1 MEVKKINMNRIGKE
15 LLKELKGLGEEEV
28 DGLLKAI
35 GFSAK
40 EAHAKIIEFED
51 KIGVLINEGEEKLK
65 KILGEHRE
73 RKKGK
78 KRKVEVDGKD
88 DSGNARGVEKKVR
101 GYLDKIKKE
110 DGKIKAFLHLNENA
124 IEDAKEL
131 DKKAKDRNGKMGRLY
146 GKVIAVK
153 SNINV
158 KGLICNCASRT
169 LEDYRASYNATVI
182 EKIKK
187 EDGIIIGMTNMDE
200 FALGSSGENSAFG
213 STENPAASG
222 RVTGGTSS
230 GSAAAVAAGFCD
242 VALGSDT
249 GGSIRN
255 PASHCGI
262 VGVKPSYGLVS
273 RYGLIDSAMSF
284 DQIGPIAKNV
294 EDAALILDVIRGKDE
309 RDTVSF
315 NSKEVKVVKI
325 GKINV
330 GMLKIKGVDSK
341 IQSLVDKNIER
352 ISKNNSWSVKE
363 VKLRH
368 IYLAVQTYYPIQ
380 YTEFF
385 SATRRFDGRRYGKK
399 IEESCG
405 EEVLRRILGG
415 SEITKAEFKGAYY
428 QKALEVKEVIK
439 NEFEEVL
446 KKVDCIILPTVPSL
460 PWKIGEGKK
469 MKPEKIYAYDALTIP
484 ANLAEIC
491 AVSIP
496 CGKVGGIPVGIQIMC
511 GKGQEGKMLSIAREV
526 EKL

>member
-1 MEVKKINMNRIGKE
+1 MKASKFNKISKE
-15 LLKELKGLGEEEV
+15 LLKELKELGEEEI
-28 DGLLKAI
+28 DSLLKAV

-51 KIGVLINEGEEKLK
+51 KIGVLINEGEEKLMK
-65 KILGEHRE
+65 VLGEHKE
-73 RKKGK
+73 RKKSRKGK
-78 KRKVEVDGKD
+78 VVEKRKEDNLGKIG
-88 DSGNARGVEKKVR
+88 SVEKRVR
-101 GYLDKIKKE
+101 DYLDKIKKE
-110 DGKIKAFLHLNENA
+110 DGKINAFLHLNDKA
-124 IEDAKEL
+124 IEEAREVDKRAK
-131 DKKAKDRNGKMGRLY
+131 NGKVGRLY

-158 KGLICNCASRT
+158 KGLICNCASKT
-169 LEDYRASYNATVI
+169 LENYRATFDATVI
-182 EKIKK
+182 EKIKR

-213 STENPAASG
+213 ATQNPAAFG
-222 RVTGGTSS
+222 RVSGGTSS

-242 VALGSDT
+242 MALGSDT

-294 EDAALILDVIRGKDE
+294 EDAALVLDVIKGKDE
-309 RDTVSF
+309 RDTTSF
-315 NSKEVKVVKI
+315 DSGGIKLDKV
-325 GKINV
+325 GKINIGV
-330 GMLKIKGVDSK
+330 VNVKG
-341 IQSLVDKNIER
+341 VDKNIQELVDKIVEEIR
-352 ISKNNSWSVKE
+352 K
-363 VKLRH
+363 KLRWDVKDLKIGH
-368 IYLAVQTYYPIQ
+368 IDLAVQTYYPIQ

-428 QKALEVKEVIK
+428 KKALEVKEVIK
-439 NEFEEVL
+439 KEFEEVL

-469 MKPEKIYAYDALTIP
+469 MKPEEIYAYDALTIP
-484 ANLAEIC
+484 VNLAEIC
-491 AVSIP
+491 AVSVP
-496 CGKVGGIPVGIQIMC
+496 CGKIDGIPVGMQIMC
-511 GKGQEGKMLSIAREV
+511 GKGYEGKMLSIAKVIET
-526 EKL
+526 L

>member
-1 MEVKKINMNRIGKE
+1 MKASKFNKISKE
-15 LLKELKGLGEEEV
+15 LLEELKELGEEEI
-28 DGLLKAI
+28 DSLLKAI

-40 EAHAKIIEFED
+40 KAHSKIVEFED

-65 KILGEHRE
+65 DILGEYKE
-73 RKKGK
+73 RKKSRKGK
-78 KRKVEVDGKD
+78 VVEKRKEDNLGKIG
-88 DSGNARGVEKKVR
+88 SVEKRVR
-101 GYLDKIKKE
+101 DYLDRVKKE
-110 DGKIKAFLHLNENA
+110 DGKINAFLHLNDKA
-124 IEDAKEL
+124 IEEAREVDKRAK
-131 DKKAKDRNGKMGRLY
+131 NGKVGRLY

-158 KGLICNCASRT
+158 KELICNCASKT
-169 LEDYRASYNATVI
+169 LENYRATFDATVI

-213 STENPAASG
+213 VTQNPAALG

-255 PASHCGI
+255 PASHCGV
-262 VGVKPSYGLVS
+262 VGVKPSYGLIS

-284 DQIGPIAKNV
+284 DQIGPISKNV
-294 EDAALILDVIRGKDE
+294 RDAALVLDVIRGKDE
-309 RDTVSF
+309 RDTTTEDF
-315 NSKEVKVVKI
+315 GEIKLEKI
-325 GKINV
+325 GKVNLGVVNV
-330 GMLKIKGVDSK
+330 KGVDKK
-341 IQSLVDKNIER
+341 IQDLIDKKVEILKRKLKWDVKKVDVE
-352 ISKNNSWSVKE
+352 
-363 VKLRH
+363 H
-368 IYLAVQTYYPIQ
+368 MDLAVQTYYPIQ

-439 NEFEEVL
+439 GEFEDVL
-446 KKVDCIILPTVPSL
+446 KKVDCIILPTCPGL
-460 PWKIGEGKK
+460 PWKIWEGKK
-469 MKPEKIYAYDALTIP
+469 MKPEEVYAYDALTIP

-496 CGKVGGIPVGIQIMC
+496 CGKIDGVPVGMQVMC
-511 GKGQEGKMLSIAREV
+511 GKGKEGKMLSVAREI
-526 EKL
+526 EKLER